1 MNAPMDDDPLWIFL
15 HIPKCGGTTFKAHVE
30 RYIPLE
36 EQFFE
41 FSNWGKEYRA
51 EHGLPEF
58 ADRPADERAKARVLA
73 GHNLGYGVHHLVPG
87 NRPVRY
93 FSVLR
98 DPSERCVS
106 LYNFR
111 WSRGSIS
118 VDFDTWYHD
127 WYRPKQSN
135 FQTRFLAARLFDGNL
150 PDDAQQLFSMARQL
164 LEQCWFATT
173 TERWNEGL
181 DHIFAGMGLPADWQH
196 YRKAGASRALPPS
209 HPAQGERVTRRFVAD
224 DRTLA
229 MLRADSPQDV
239 ALVEWVRK
247 NPSFWLAKA
256 AIAPKADS
264 P

>member
-1 MNAPMDDDPLWIFL
+1 MTAPIDHDPLWIFL

-51 EHGLPEF
+51 ERGFPEF
-58 ADRPADERAKARVLA
+58 ADRSAEERAKARVLA
-73 GHNLGYGVHHLVPG
+73 GHNLGFGIHHLVPG

-98 DPSERCVS
+98 DPAERCVS

-111 WSRGSIS
+111 WSRGSITT
-118 VDFDTWYHD
+118 DFDCWYND
-127 WYRPKQSN
+127 WYRPQQSN
-135 FQTRFLAARLFDGNL
+135 FQTRFLAARLFGGNL
-150 PDDAQQLFSMARQL
+150 PDDGQQHFAMATQL
-164 LEQCWFATT
+164 LGQCWFVTT
-173 TERWNEGL
+173 TDRWNEGL
-181 DHIFAGMGLPADWQH
+181 DYIFAAMGLPTDWQH
-196 YRKAGASRALPPS
+196 YRKAGDSKALPHS
-209 HPAQGERVTRRFVAD
+209 HPAQGERVTQRFVAD
-224 DRTLA
+224 EPTMA

-239 ALVEWVRK
+239 ALVEWVRQ
-247 NPSFWLAKA
+247 NRNIWSAKA
-256 AIAPKADS
+256 TIAPIADS